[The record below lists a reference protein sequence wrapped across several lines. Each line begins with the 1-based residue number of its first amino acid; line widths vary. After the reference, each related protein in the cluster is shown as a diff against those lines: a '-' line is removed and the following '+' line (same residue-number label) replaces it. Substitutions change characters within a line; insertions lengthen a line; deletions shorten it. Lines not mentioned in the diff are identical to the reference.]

1 MAPLVAVLV
10 GVGMLAVV
18 PLGLRLVVGDDSRP
32 RPPAR
37 WWTVAAVPAA
47 VTLWLPRGPLAVLLC
62 TGYLVAAVTLAVRAA
77 GAAASGAL
85 GRADARREAPGTGVR
100 RGGTWSVRLALLT
113 ALVSPLVAAGAL
125 LAERGG
131 YRLLGFPLPV
141 LALTVAHFHFAG
153 FAAALVAALLCRRA
167 TGSRSARAAALCVPA
182 GIGLV
187 FLGFFVGDEVGFAG
201 AVVLTSGMWL
211 AAWATWREVRPSDPA
226 ARVLLRMST
235 AVLVPTMLLAL
246 DWAAGE
252 AFGVPRLSL
261 PWMAATHGTGNALG
275 FGLCGILG
283 WRLATAGPPD
293 LAALRRL
300 SYPEV
305 GATAT
310 DRMPAGYH
318 HLRYRSRIGRGGALF
333 RAAGEAVLTWQMHRR
348 SGVPVVATAPRAAR
362 GVRLAC
368 GLRAGPLQVWVPC
381 EVVATVADGAHTGFT
396 YGMLAGHPE
405 CGEESFVVNM
415 DDDGTVWLAVTAFSR
430 PVVWYTRL
438 AGPLVPVLQRRY
450 AARLATTLRR
460 LPVG

>member
-47 VTLWLPRGPLAVLLC
+47 VALRLPRGPLAVLLC

-131 YRLLGFPLPV
+131 YRLPV

-283 WRLATAGPPD
+283 WRLATAGQLDPTE
-293 LAALRRL
+293 ANRL
-300 SYPEV
+300 LKQIE
-305 GATAT
+305 ANAT
-310 DRMPAGYH
+310 DTSHATQESVAGQ
-318 HLRYRSRIGRGGALF
+318 LF
-333 RAAGEAVLTWQMHRR
+333 VDAQD
-348 SGVPVVATAPRAAR
+348 PFP
-362 GVRLAC
+362 
-368 GLRAGPLQVWVPC
+368 
-381 EVVATVADGAHTGFT
+381 
-396 YGMLAGHPE
+396 
-405 CGEESFVVNM
+405 
-415 DDDGTVWLAVTAFSR
+415 
-430 PVVWYTRL
+430 
-438 AGPLVPVLQRRY
+438 
-450 AARLATTLRR
+450 
-460 LPVG
+460 